1 MNLPYDNKVIGKV
14 LATTQQTL
22 LSCPIG
28 KQIVIKSINIAN
40 TTTEGVSITVKLWDS
55 DAEQEYDLA
64 NGVVIYDD
72 TVFELVSNLINL
84 EEGDEI
90 RAFATSSGTCHA
102 IISYLQIS

>member
-14 LATTQQTL
+14 LSTATQPL
-22 LSCPIG
+22 ISCPIG
-28 KQIVIKSINIAN
+28 KQIVIKSINMAN
-40 TTTEGVSITVKLWDS
+40 TTTEGVSVIIKFWDAS
-55 DAEQEYDLA
+55 AEQEFDLA

-90 RAFATSSGTCHA
+90 RASASSAGTCHA
-102 IISYLQIS
+102 VISYLQIS

>member
-14 LATTQQTL
+14 LSTTKQTL
-22 LSCPIG
+22 IQCPIG

-40 TTTEGVSITVKLWDS
+40 VTTQGVSITIKFWDS
-55 DAEQEYDLA
+55 DVGQEFDLA
-64 NGVVIYDD
+64 NGVIVYDD

-102 IISYLQIS
+102 VISYLQIS